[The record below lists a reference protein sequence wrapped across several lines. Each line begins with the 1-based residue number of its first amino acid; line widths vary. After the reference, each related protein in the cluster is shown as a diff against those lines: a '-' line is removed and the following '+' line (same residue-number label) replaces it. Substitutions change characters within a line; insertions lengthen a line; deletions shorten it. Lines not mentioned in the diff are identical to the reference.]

1 MQEQRI
7 EIAKLFIKN
16 SMKEEEEEK
25 KEKNAIP
32 KKTILRKINQ
42 DNLVLLKKNRPVE
55 SSRGQA
61 QKYIV

>member
-32 KKTILRKINQ
+32 KKNNI
-42 DNLVLLKKNRPVE
+42 KKN
-55 SSRGQA
+55 
-61 QKYIV
+61 